1 MGFFDTAFKVAA
13 RVVGAVTGLGGA
25 PQRAQVAAAVAAR
38 GPRSLAQRAGR
49 FARTNIVPAA
59 VAGGT
64 FGAAD
69 VAIQAAL
76 GDGPAAAAGGG
87 GNGQLRTV
95 TVVTTVDNAGMIVRR
110 RVLKGSPHLMNRD
123 LVIAKRVLR
132 TAGKLGRKFSRKT
145 REVSQTKQL
154 LGVIQQKAIA
164 TALGVDCAPTPKTC

>member
-1 MGFFDTAFKVAA
+1 MGFFKTAFGLATRVA
-13 RVVGAVTGLGGA
+13 GAIFNPAATAG
-25 PQRAQVAAAVAAR
+25 RAAAAVVTR
-38 GPRSLAQRAGR
+38 GPLARAGR

-69 VAIQAAL
+69 IAIQSAL
-76 GDGPAAAAGGG
+76 GDAAVAGPAAAMGG

-95 TVVTTVDNAGMIVRR
+95 TVVTTVDNAGMVVRR

-154 LGVIQQKAIA
+154 MSVIQQKAIA
-164 TALGVDCAPTPKTC
+164 NALGVGCPPVQEKC